1 LGDFT
6 NLSGRT
12 AVDEGDREYVNG
24 GRKSE
29 SRFCFAKAD
38 FVKNILRRFRKKS
51 KKTN

>member
-1 LGDFT
+1 
-6 NLSGRT
+6 
-12 AVDEGDREYVNG
+12 VDEGDREYVNG

-51 KKTN
+51 KKTNKNLKGDKKMEK